1 MEESLRRD
9 EFPAPREGI
18 LLTSF
23 LTVADVDRSRVFYED
38 ILGGK
43 VLRTGEPTF
52 IRLANSWIILNVGGG
67 PTDDKPN
74 VVLAPPS
81 DPGRASS
88 FMNIRVADIAACYRQ
103 WSSKGARFLTPPK
116 DHGAEIRCYM
126 RDPDGYLIEVGQA
139 TGILAM
145 FEK

>member
-1 MEESLRRD
+1 MNSPLRG
-9 EFPAPREGI
+9 EGI
-18 LLTSF
+18 LLTNF
-23 LTVADVDRSRVFYED
+23 LTVADVDRSRTFYAD

-43 VLRTGEPTF
+43 VLRMGEPTF
-52 IRLANSWIILNVGGG
+52 IRLANSWVTLNAGGG
-67 PTDDKPN
+67 PTDDKPD

-116 DHGAEIRCYM
+116 DHGGEIRCYM

-145 FEK
+145 FEE

>member
-1 MEESLRRD
+1 MEESMRRD
-9 EFPAPREGI
+9 EFPAPRDSF

-23 LTVADVDRSRVFYED
+23 LTVADVDRSRGFYAD

-43 VLRTGEPTF
+43 VVRTGEPTF
-52 IRLANSWIILNVGGG
+52 IRLANTWVILNVGGG
-67 PTDDKPN
+67 PTDDKPG

-81 DPGRASS
+81 DPARASS
-88 FMNIRVADIAACYRQ
+88 FMNIRVADIAACYRM
-103 WSSKGARFLTPPK
+103 WSSKGAHFLTPPK
-116 DHGAEIRCYM
+116 DHGGEIRCYM

-145 FEK
+145 FEE

>member
-1 MEESLRRD
+1 MKRD

-18 LLTSF
+18 LLTNF
-23 LTVADVDRSRVFYED
+23 LTVADVDRSRTFYAD

-43 VLRTGEPTF
+43 VLRMGEPTF
-52 IRLANSWIILNVGGG
+52 IRLANSWVTLNVGGG
-67 PTDDKPN
+67 PTDDKPD

-116 DHGAEIRCYM
+116 DHGGEIRCYM

-145 FEK
+145 FEE

>member
-1 MEESLRRD
+1 MRRD

-18 LLTSF
+18 LLNSF
-23 LTVADVDRSRVFYED
+23 LTVADVDRSRALYAD

-43 VLRTGEPTF
+43 VLRTGEPT
-52 IRLANSWIILNVGGG
+52 IIKLANSWVTLNVGGG
-67 PTDDKPN
+67 PTDDKPD

-88 FMNIRVADIAACYRQ
+88 FMNIRVADIASCYRQ

-116 DHGAEIRCYM
+116 DHNGEIRCYM

-145 FEK
+145 FEE

>member
-1 MEESLRRD
+1 MPTPASGPISGPVPTSGPPPTAGPGLTVG
-9 EFPAPREGI
+9 PAP
-18 LLTSF
+18 L
-23 LTVADVDRSRVFYED
+23 
-38 ILGGK
+38 K
-43 VLRTGEPTF
+43 VL
-52 IRLANSWIILNVGGG
+52 LS
-67 PTDDKPN
+67 
-74 VVLAPPS
+74 APPS

-116 DHGAEIRCYM
+116 DHGGEIRCYM

-145 FEK
+145 FEE

>member
-1 MEESLRRD
+1 MNSPLRG
-9 EFPAPREGI
+9 EGI
-18 LLTSF
+18 LLTNF
-23 LTVADVDRSRVFYED
+23 LTVADVDRSRTFYAD
-38 ILGGK
+38 ILGRK
-43 VLRTGEPTF
+43 VLRMGEPTF
-52 IRLANSWIILNVGGG
+52 IRLANSWVTLNAGGG
-67 PTDDKPN
+67 PTDDKPD

-103 WSSKGARFLTPPK
+103 WSSKGARFLTPTK
-116 DHGAEIRCYM
+116 DHGGEIRCYM

-145 FEK
+145 FEE

>member
-1 MEESLRRD
+1 MRRD

-88 FMNIRVADIAACYRQ
+88 FMNIRVADIAAIQR
-103 WSSKGARFLTPPK
+103 W
-116 DHGAEIRCYM
+116 
-126 RDPDGYLIEVGQA
+126 
-139 TGILAM
+139 
-145 FEK
+145 